1 MERWWT
7 SLKKKGENLLLR
19 RRGSCFKAAAVELPH
34 QVNLKSIEV
43 YSKSSTSFSPPDWAV
58 NLPGIRALDSDF

>member
-19 RRGSCFKAAAVELPH
+19 RRGSWFKAAAVVLPN
-34 QVNLKSIEV
+34 QVNFKAIEGC
-43 YSKSSTSFSPPDWAV
+43 SKSSTSFSPPNWAV
-58 NLPGIRALDSDF
+58 NLPGIRALDSVF